1 MPYFRYIG
9 LNSQGHEVKGRVQ
22 AEGPREA
29 RELLEK
35 RPYQIEKL
43 EEERPLGQRLE
54 RWLAEF
60 RSVSLVELA
69 FNTRQFA
76 LMVHAG
82 IPISRCLE
90 FLSNQPLSGQLKEAW
105 VDLEQRVTSGHSLS
119 QAMKR
124 FPMVFSDYYVGMVYA
139 GETSGSFYE
148 CLDRVAVCLE
158 KEAETRARV
167 RAALTYPAV
176 IFTLGTILT
185 LAICQWILPS
195 LTDSLFSQSA
205 MLLPWP
211 TVVLMKV
218 TYFMKQPMVLTG
230 VGTTLIVLGLLGF
243 RYFRTPAGKEWLETT
258 LLKFPMLQKIV
269 GKVMA
274 AHFCR
279 TFSSLVRVGVPITR
293 CLQVCAAVM
302 TNSLMQGHLQRLE
315 ANLIEGGKLHDGV
328 RAISFFPALTA
339 SFMELGED
347 TGRVPES
354 LDKVAQIFEDE
365 LQGDLEACTALLE
378 PLAMAALGSLVLFV
392 ILAVFLP
399 LNNLLS
405 SLS

>member
-1 MPYFRYIG
+1 MPYFKYVG

-29 RELLEK
+29 KELLDK
-35 RPYQIEKL
+35 RPYQIQTL

-54 RWLAEF
+54 RWMAEF
-60 RSVSLVELA
+60 RSVSLVELS

-76 LMVHAG
+76 IMVQAG

-90 FLSNQPLSGQLKEAW
+90 FLANQPLSGQLKEAW
-105 VDLEQRVTSGHSLS
+105 VDMEQRVSSGHSLS

-139 GETSGSFYE
+139 GETSGNFYE

-167 RAALTYPAV
+167 RAALSYPAI
-176 IFTLGTILT
+176 IFMLGTVLT

-195 LTDSLFSQSA
+195 LTGSLFNQSG
-205 MLLPWP
+205 MVLPWP

-218 TYFMKQPMVLTG
+218 TYFMNQPLVLTG
-230 VGTTLIVLGLLGF
+230 VGISLLVFGFLGF
-243 RYFRTPAGKEWLETT
+243 RYFRTPAGREWLETT
-258 LLKFPMLQKIV
+258 LLKVPILQKVI

-279 TFSSLVRVGVPITR
+279 TLSSLVRVGVPITR
-293 CLQVCAAVM
+293 CLQVCSAVM
-302 TNSLMQGHLQRLE
+302 TNAVMQRHLQRLE
-315 ANLIEGGKLHDGV
+315 ADLIEGGKLHDGI
-328 RAISFFPALTA
+328 RAIPFFPTLTA

-354 LDKVAQIFEDE
+354 LDKAAQIFEDE
-365 LQGDLEACTALLE
+365 LQGDLDACTALLE

-392 ILAVFLP
+392 ILAVFL
-399 LNNLLS
+399 LS
-405 SLS
+405 LIHI